1 LLPVL
6 VMHARES
13 NHDFLYHVSLNT
25 ETTMKKIKDN
35 NALLFM
41 VDLKANK
48 KKINAVK

>member
-1 LLPVL
+1 MPVL
-6 VMHARES
+6 VTHARES